1 MPDLTEVVSSLH
13 AGAGHGGRGGKG
25 SSQSQ
30 TGAPYGCLTKP
41 VDYGCRGGSA
51 SVSGSTRAGGRG
63 GGTIYL
69 RVTGTLQNDGQISC
83 NGEAGTYASG
93 GGSGGSIWMEDIG
106 LIKVTYISLLS
117 DIA

>member
-1 MPDLTEVVSSLH
+1 MPDLTECVSSLH

-51 SVSGSTRAGGRG
+51 SASGSTRAGGRG

-117 DIA
+117 DIM